1 MISNEVIHILN
12 DLITLNKNR
21 VTGYKEIVH
30 EAKDES
36 IAGHCRE
43 MIQQGDANVRQL
55 SGIIEDSGGIV
66 EDKTTTS
73 GFIYNLWMDIVYSDE
88 KEPKEGIYD
97 YCRKMEQTT
106 LKGYEALLPQLKNE
120 EQIYHLAEQHKTG
133 IGDSLQMLD
142 KLLK

>member
-30 EAKDES
+30 ETKDERV
-36 IAGHCRE
+36 ADHCHE
-43 MIQQGDANVRQL
+43 MIHQGETNIKQL
-55 SGIIEDSGGIV
+55 SDIIEDAGGIV

-73 GFIYNLWMDIVYSDE
+73 GFVYNLWMDIVYSDK

-106 LKGYEALLPQLKNE
+106 LKGYEALLNEVKNE
-120 EQIYHLAEQHKTG
+120 EQVYDLVEHHKRE
-133 IGDSLQMLD
+133 IGDSLHRLD